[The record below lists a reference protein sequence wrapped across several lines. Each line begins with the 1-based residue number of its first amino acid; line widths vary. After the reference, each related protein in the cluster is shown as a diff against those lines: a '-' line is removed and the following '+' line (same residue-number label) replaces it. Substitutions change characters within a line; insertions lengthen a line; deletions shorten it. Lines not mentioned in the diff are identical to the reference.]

1 MKEAEERGEPIL
13 SVRNLRTW
21 FDTEYGVVKA
31 VDDISFD
38 VRKGEVLG
46 LVGESGCGK
55 SVTNL
60 SLLRLVPTPPGRIAG
75 GQILFN
81 GRNLLEGD
89 EEEIRLIRGGNI
101 SMIFQDPMTS
111 LNPLLRISL
120 QIAEALE
127 LHHGL
132 SRKEAVAKAVELLK
146 AIGIPDAESR
156 ARDYPHQF
164 SGGMRQRVMIAM
176 AISCNPDI
184 LIADEPTTAL
194 DVTIQA
200 QILEL
205 IKGLSARNTMSVIM
219 ITHDLGVVAG
229 ICDRVCVMYAG
240 KIVEKAGVDELFR
253 DPKHPYTIGL
263 LASIPRIDSAGKQR
277 LHSIAGA
284 PPNLVDLPAGCP
296 FHPRC
301 ERGMDI
307 CTKAFPPETDFGED
321 GGAPRSVCCWLH
333 VPRDA
338 EHGLPR
344 GAKHE

>member
-1 MKEAEERGEPIL
+1 MKEAQARGKPIL

-338 EHGLPR
+338 EHALPR

>member
-1 MKEAEERGEPIL
+1 MTKRGDTIL
-13 SVRNLRTW
+13 SVRNLKTY
-21 FDTEYGVVKA
+21 FNTEYGIVKA

-38 VRKGEVLG
+38 VRKGEVVG

-60 SLLRLVPTPPGRIAG
+60 SLLRLVPSPPGYIAG
-75 GQILFN
+75 GEILFN
-81 GRNLLEGD
+81 GKNLLDGS
-89 EEEIRLIRGGNI
+89 EEDMRLVRGGNI

-120 QIAEALE
+120 QIAEALQ

-132 SRKEAVAKAVELLK
+132 SKKEALSSAVELLK
-146 AIGIPDAESR
+146 AIGIPDAEAR

-200 QILEL
+200 QILDL
-205 IKGLSARNTMSVIM
+205 IKGLSDKNTMSVIM

-229 ICDRVCVMYAG
+229 MCDTICVMYAG
-240 KIVEKAGVDELFR
+240 RIIEKAGVDELFS
-253 DPKHPYTIGL
+253 DPKHPYTRGL
-263 LASIPRIDSAGKQR
+263 LDSIPRIDAAGRHR
-277 LHSIAGA
+277 LYSIPGS
-284 PPNLVDLPAGCP
+284 PPNLVDLPSGCP
-296 FHPRC
+296 FYPRC
-301 ERGMDI
+301 ERGMYI
-307 CTKAFPPETDFGED
+307 CTKVFPPETVFE
-321 GGAPRSVCCWLH
+321 GAEPRSVRCWLH
-333 VPRDA
+333 A
-338 EHGLPR
+338 EH
-344 GAKHE
+344 E